1 MNNFKM
7 KHLLEWSLFE
17 ANGSDM
23 KLWGM
28 TVYQE
33 SVHEYGTRSY
43 LFGAK
48 NFDEAKDIMDDE
60 AGGFLTNDLISPF
73 VDLDNYNSEED
84 LKMLG
89 KDLLNIGDVD
99 LDSQTSFYSSDYSDL
114 RFYMKE
120 IKTGVDFNSFCRSY
134 TRDIGSSTGGV
145 IDFSII
151 GNEENLALGLTNI
164 IKSNKENSEGT
175 LSTIESITYFWN
187 TKYPLTNVW
196 PSKKGK
202 LYKEFYSGYYNEFLK
217 KIASEGFLEKYE
229 KMDGLLVTNVAYNS
243 LSRDSQKEV
252 DELKAKDGM
261 EPADAIAIVL
271 AGERD
276 LPYEYRTRLLN
287 SMKAQMD
294 PAVYK
299 EATSILNTTRRIL

>member
-1 MNNFKM
+1 M

-28 TVYQE
+28 TMYQE
-33 SVHEYGTRSY
+33 SVHENGTRSY

-48 NFDEAKDIMDDE
+48 NFNEAKTIMDE
-60 AGGFLTNDLISPF
+60 ELGGFLTNNLISS
-73 VDLDNYNSEED
+73 VIDLDSYNSESD

-89 KDLLNIGDVD
+89 NDLLNLGDVD
-99 LDSQTSFYSSDYSDL
+99 VDDQTSFYASDYSDL
-114 RFYMKE
+114 RFHMKE
-120 IKTGVDFNSFCRSY
+120 IKDGVDFNFFRRSY
-134 TRDIGSSTGGV
+134 TTDIGSSTGGV

-151 GNEENLALGLTNI
+151 GNEEDLALGLTNI
-164 IKSNKENSEGT
+164 IKSDKVNST
-175 LSTIESITYFWN
+175 WALPTIESITYFWN

-202 LYKEFYSGYYNEFLK
+202 SYKEFYSGYYNAFLK

-229 KMDGLLVTNVAYNS
+229 KIDALLVTNIAYNS

-252 DELKAKDGM
+252 DGLKTNDGM

-271 AGERD
+271 AGEVD

-294 PAVYK
+294 PEVYK

>member
-1 MNNFKM
+1 M

>member
-1 MNNFKM
+1 M

-33 SVHEYGTRSY
+33 SVHEHGTRSY

-48 NFDEAKDIMDDE
+48 NFDKAKDIMDDE

-114 RFYMKE
+114 QFYMKE

-164 IKSNKENSEGT
+164 IKSNRENSAGA
-175 LSTIESITYFWN
+175 LPTIESITYFWN

-202 LYKEFYSGYYNEFLK
+202 LYKEFYSGYYNAFLE
-217 KIASEGFLEKYE
+217 KIGSEGFLEKYE
-229 KMDGLLVTNVAYNS
+229 KMDALLVTNVAYNS

-261 EPADAIAIVL
+261 EPAGAIAIVL

-287 SMKAQMD
+287 SMKSQMD

-299 EATSILNTTRRIL
+299 DATSVLNTTRRIL

>member
-7 KHLLEWSLFE
+7 KHLLEWRLFE

-48 NFDEAKDIMDDE
+48 NFDKAKDIMDE
-60 AGGFLTNDLISPF
+60 EVGGFLTNDLISPF
-73 VDLDNYNSEED
+73 IDLDNYNSEED

-89 KDLLNIGDVD
+89 KDLLNVGDVD

-120 IKTGVDFNSFCRSY
+120 IKNGVDFNFFRRSY
-134 TRDIGSSTGGV
+134 TMDIGSSTGGV

-151 GNEENLALGLTNI
+151 GNEEDLALGLANI
-164 IKSNKENSEGT
+164 IKSDKVNSAGA
-175 LSTIESITYFWN
+175 LPTIESITYFWN

-261 EPADAIAIVL
+261 EPAGAIAIVL

-287 SMKAQMD
+287 SMKSQMD

-299 EATSILNTTRRIL
+299 DATSVLNTTRRIL